1 MSYQHRYRDGTP
13 ADLPVGKVLCV
24 GRNYVDHARELG
36 NPVPERPLVFLKPS
50 TALVTFEDEIT
61 LPPGGGVCH
70 FETEVAVLIGS
81 VLKNAE
87 EGQVLPAVA
96 GYGIGLDLTLR
107 ELQNQLKEKA
117 HPWEL
122 AKSFDASCP
131 LTRFIPRN
139 EISYPQQALEF
150 SLRINGETRQM
161 GCSEDMIFP
170 IPELIRFMSQS
181 FTLLPGDVVMTGT
194 PAGVGPLQDGDELSV
209 SLGKGFTASAR
220 VSRSN

>member
-36 NPVPERPLVFLKPS
+36 NPIPERPLVFLKPS
-50 TALVTFEDEIT
+50 TAVVTFEDGIA
-61 LPPGGGVCH
+61 LPPGGGECH

-81 VLKNAE
+81 ALKNAE

-96 GYGIGLDLTLR
+96 GFGIGLDLTLR
-107 ELQNQLKEKA
+107 DLQNQLKEKS

-122 AKSFDASCP
+122 AKAFDASCP
-131 LTRFIPRN
+131 LTQFIPRD
-139 EISYPQQALEF
+139 EMSYPEQALVF
-150 SLRINGETRQM
+150 SLRINGETRQT

-181 FTLLPGDVVMTGT
+181 FTLLPGDIVLTGT
-194 PAGVGPLQDGDELSV
+194 PAGVGPLEDGDELV
-209 SLGKGFTASAR
+209 ASLGGNFTASAQ
-220 VSRSN
+220 VLRSS